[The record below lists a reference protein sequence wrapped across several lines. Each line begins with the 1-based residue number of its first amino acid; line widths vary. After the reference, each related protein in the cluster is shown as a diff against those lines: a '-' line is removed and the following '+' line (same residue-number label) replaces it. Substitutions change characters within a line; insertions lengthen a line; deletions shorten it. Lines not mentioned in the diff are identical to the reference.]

1 MEKKSSGANN
11 GAKPLKLILKKTSRG
26 ETIVGDDSGLPQS
39 ALVTPTPHLPLHQSN
54 VDVAAT
60 FRVSFSTVGDL
71 KVLITDIDAG
81 ALCDFIKVE
90 SASSPGFESDGSRN
104 ESSVSVTMYTSSLVE
119 KVLIHSIDD
128 VSTLFGVPPNFLKDI
143 DEFTKDLEVGKYDL
157 WLELTKETRSGITN
171 IIWNRWDTLV
181 NLQKSAPTID
191 DNLFGVAGA
200 SAKDQPKVNFNFH
213 HFVADPLFDGVN
225 ISIPCKVVKKR
236 MSLIDTSI
244 GKPVVLDSYTSSMCN
259 DSWGRSSF
267 AWCLIKVNS
276 EADFMDVVTIGI
288 PSLIGDGFTKETICV
303 EYEWR
308 PPWGDN
314 KDNIS
319 TSNSF
324 SALNDDEEDGD
335 EAIENVYDESAN
347 LFPNTKPV
355 EIHLSRLLT
364 EIIHILAGKIS
375 TVAAMADVS
384 FLSIVILFDP
394 PRQLWSA
401 NELLTWV
408 KATCILVGYHDFTIS
423 GLQPWRVALREKGLE
438 ADSVEHH
445 GVKRCLFCNVLSN
458 VSVYGAYVHQ
468 HCYLPLDTPFAMDM
482 PVDS

>member
-1 MEKKSSGANN
+1 NLIRVLLLFVCGYYCVCGLRDMEKKSSGANN

-39 ALVTPTPHLPLHQSN
+39 ALVTPTPHLPQHQSN

-90 SASSPGFESDGSRN
+90 STSSPGFESDGSRN
-104 ESSVSVTMYTSSLVE
+104 ESSVSVTMYTLSLVE
-119 KVLIHSIDD
+119 KVLIHSIGD

-143 DEFTKDLEVGKYDL
+143 DEFTKDLEVGKYNL

-200 SAKDQPKVNFNFH
+200 SAKDQPKVNYNFH
-213 HFVADPLFDGVN
+213 HLVDDPLFDGVN

-236 MSLIDTSI
+236 MSLIDTFI
-244 GKPVVLDSYTSSMCN
+244 GKPVMLDSYTSSMCN

-267 AWCLIKVNS
+267 TWCLIKVNS

-288 PSLIGDGFTKETICV
+288 PSLIGDGFTKETIRV

-308 PPWGDN
+308 PPWCDICKIFSHVHDHYHKKVVSPLIVTTYTFDTPTVEKSNDGFQTASKKKKRKGKSKSTMVVNLLVLRLN
-314 KDNIS
+314 K
-319 TSNSF
+319 
-324 SALNDDEEDGD
+324 
-335 EAIENVYDESAN
+335 
-347 LFPNTKPV
+347 
-355 EIHLSRLLT
+355 LLDM
-364 EIIHILAGKIS
+364 S
-375 TVAAMADVS
+375 QM
-384 FLSIVILFDP
+384 
-394 PRQLWSA
+394 
-401 NELLTWV
+401 
-408 KATCILVGYHDFTIS
+408 
-423 GLQPWRVALREKGLE
+423 EKGLE

-468 HCYLPLDTPFAMDM
+468 HCYLPLDTPHAMDM
-482 PVDS
+482 HVDS